1 VPDNLEADHA
11 ERWREIDAKLRAA
24 QRR

>member
-1 VPDNLEADHA
+1 VPDHVEADHA